1 MSKNAK
7 ASNPKKMP
15 PAPRGR
21 GANFGKAKDLK
32 GTLLKL
38 NKYLK
43 RYYFKIFLAALLAII
58 AALMTVLGPYMVGL
72 ITTEITAAF
81 RESRPLGLIN
91 FIGLDLTMNMLALLI
106 VVVYVVSSSFNYLQ
120 NFLLIG
126 MTQNLTYTLRKDL
139 TNKINKLP
147 LAYFDKEPFGEVLS
161 KVTNDVDVIN
171 QTLNQSLS
179 EIFRGFTLIVT
190 MIVIMFV
197 LNWILALIVL
207 TTTTISFFAA
217 RFFIKRSQKYFRMQA
232 SSYGQLSGHIEEI
245 YSGQQVVRVFQY
257 EDVAEKRFNEINEE
271 MFDTALKSQFIS
283 GIMMPVQF
291 FLSNIAY
298 VLVTFVGAVL
308 YIVGAM
314 DIGLIPTF
322 IQYTRQINQPV
333 QSVGNIANVLQQ
345 TAASAERVFSLLEEK
360 EEPSEEEKTKVVEN
374 VKGNVEFKE
383 VYFNYEEDVPVIQGF
398 TAKVKAGQTVA
409 IVGPTGAG
417 KTTMVNLL
425 MRFYDLDSG
434 SILID
439 GVDIF
444 EMKRNNVRE
453 LFAMVLQDTWLF
465 EGTILENLTYG
476 VNATIDEVKEAAK
489 HSQVD
494 HFINSLAGG
503 YDFVLTE
510 GGTNISQGQRQLLT
524 ICRAMLRNSPMLI
537 LDEATSNVDTRTEV
551 LIQEAMENLMQ
562 GRTSFVI
569 AHRLSTIRNADVI
582 LVVKDGNIIEQG
594 THDQLLSE
602 KGFYSQLY
610 LSQFEG

>member
-1 MSKNAK
+1 
-7 ASNPKKMP
+7 
-15 PAPRGR
+15 
-21 GANFGKAKDLK
+21 
-32 GTLLKL
+32 
-38 NKYLK
+38 
-43 RYYFKIFLAALLAII
+43 
-58 AALMTVLGPYMVGL
+58 
-72 ITTEITAAF
+72 
-81 RESRPLGLIN
+81 
-91 FIGLDLTMNMLALLI
+91 
-106 VVVYVVSSSFNYLQ
+106 
-120 NFLLIG
+120 
-126 MTQNLTYTLRKDL
+126 
-139 TNKINKLP
+139 
-147 LAYFDKEPFGEVLS
+147 
-161 KVTNDVDVIN
+161 
-171 QTLNQSLS
+171 
-179 EIFRGFTLIVT
+179 
-190 MIVIMFV
+190 
-197 LNWILALIVL
+197 
-207 TTTTISFFAA
+207 
-217 RFFIKRSQKYFRMQA
+217 
-232 SSYGQLSGHIEEI
+232 
-245 YSGQQVVRVFQY
+245 
-257 EDVAEKRFNEINEE
+257 

-298 VLVTFVGAVL
+298 VLVTFVGAIL
-308 YIVGAM
+308 YIIGAM

-345 TAASAERVFSLLEEK
+345 TAASAEDLEEN
-360 EEPSEEEKTKVVEN
+360 KTKVIEN
-374 VKGNVEFKE
+374 VKGNVEFSN
-383 VYFNYEEDVPVIQGF
+383 VFFNYEENVPVIQGF

-434 SILID
+434 SITID

-476 VNATIDEVKEAAK
+476 VKASLDEVKTAAK
-489 HSQVD
+489 YSQVD

-503 YDFVLTE
+503 YDFVLSE

-582 LVVKDGNIIEQG
+582 LVVRDGNIIEQG
-594 THDQLLSE
+594 THDNLLKQE
-602 KGFYSQLY
+602 GFYSKLY